1 MISLDLACE
10 TFPCFAVEPLR
21 EPDLIWK
28 RDSRNVGALPR
39 FELGDTLVFLYA
51 LVLIRQ
57 YLWIVD
63 NNLVAWIFSV
73 AGAGLFSYFYISTK
87 PLSSPRSGV
96 SFWLVVGGPL
106 LLAYC
111 LRAALPDHS
120 YDVWSY
126 HILHSNRS
134 LHGTLYGPGDY
145 FPTALP
151 LNPVADML
159 TGLSRLALGYR
170 LGTII
175 NLLVLLWAAQLI
187 DRILRAFINGSWL
200 RHAAVLLIILTE
212 NVLFEISTYMVDLL
226 TLPLLLQA
234 TFLALN
240 LDKARSRVMGLSHI
254 AMFLGAS
261 VAFKFTNFAAAVPL
275 LVFCGIR
282 MTFGAHRFS
291 LKRLVTTSLIMLV
304 VFVAPILPFTIYIY
318 RLTGN
323 PIFPIANTFFQSP
336 FWPTH
341 GGWDA
346 RWGPESFW
354 QTIAWPV
361 LAWFKPERHSE
372 LAVYSGRLSFAF
384 IVAVVFLPLL
394 WRNTQVRILCIFLV
408 TSSLLWAF
416 GGMGYSR
423 YGVFE
428 DVLGGVTLCAVASV
442 LGVSLKHLSWRT
454 AGAFGISAVFVVQSY
469 FACRYALSREWGER
483 PTLVSAP
490 ALHAK
495 EAALILRDHSLK
507 KFLTDEQKARFD
519 RVQVWFETAPK
530 STAFEVL
537 LNPGAPVIALRQPEL
552 FHTREAWQLFIRKV
566 EATGGQN
573 MYSLCLSSDLNDAKR
588 AILERGLELGE
599 VVPINLPFFS
609 PRNRIGMMLLEIRLP
624 QSPEAREQFATAW
637 RKAAFATSDYRQE
650 IIALNPPSVM
660 RAGEKLDIYFKVK
673 NLGSETW
680 PAVGTRDFRY
690 QVNMGN
696 RWIKGSR
703 ESEDNRAVMKADLSP
718 GAETDMTL
726 RITAPQEPG
735 RYTLLID
742 MVHEGV
748 TWFEQ
753 RGARPLLIDVI
764 VRP

>member
-1 MISLDLACE
+1 M
-10 TFPCFAVEPLR
+10 
-21 EPDLIWK
+21 
-28 RDSRNVGALPR
+28 
-39 FELGDTLVFLYA
+39 
-51 LVLIRQ
+51 
-57 YLWIVD
+57 
-63 NNLVAWIFSV
+63 FSV
-73 AGAGLFSYFYISTK
+73 AGAGVFLYFYISTK

-120 YDVWSY
+120 YDVWAY
-126 HILHSNRS
+126 HILHSDRS
-134 LHGTLYGPGDY
+134 LHGALYRPGDY
-145 FPTALP
+145 FPAALP
-151 LNPVADML
+151 FNPVADML

-175 NLLVLLWAAQLI
+175 NLFVLLRAAQII
-187 DRILRAFINGSWL
+187 DRILRAFINGPWL
-200 RHAAVLLIILTE
+200 RHAAVLLILLTE

-226 TLPLLLQA
+226 ALPLLLQA

-240 LDKARSRVMGLSHI
+240 LDQARTRVIGLSHI
-254 AMFLGAS
+254 AMFLGAGM
-261 VAFKFTNFAAAVPL
+261 AFKFTNFAVAVPL
-275 LVFCGIR
+275 LVFCGLR
-282 MTFGAHRFS
+282 MTLGAYRFS
-291 LKRLVTTSLIMLV
+291 PKRVATTSLIMMV

-323 PIFPIANTFFQSP
+323 PVFPIANTFFQSP

-372 LAVYSGRLSFAF
+372 LAVYSGRLSLAF

-394 WRNTQVRILCIFLV
+394 WRKRQVRILCIFLI
-408 TSSLLWAF
+408 TSALLWAF
-416 GGMGYSR
+416 AGMGYSR

-454 AGAFGISAVFVVQSY
+454 AGALGISAVFIVQSY
-469 FACRYALSREWGER
+469 FACRYALSREWGDR
-483 PTLVSAP
+483 STLISAP

-495 EAALILRDHSLK
+495 EAALMLRDHSLK
-507 KFLTDEQKARFD
+507 SFLTDEQKARFD
-519 RVQVWFETAPK
+519 KVQVWFESCPK

-552 FHTREAWQLFIRKV
+552 FQTREAWQQFIRKV

-588 AILERGLELGE
+588 AIRERGLELGE

-609 PRNRIGMMLLEIRLP
+609 PRNQIGMMLLEIRLP
-624 QSPEAREQFATAW
+624 QSREVQQ
-637 RKAAFATSDYRQE
+637 KAAGPLPDSGFKAE
-650 IIALNPPSVM
+650 IIVLHAPERLRPGQVSV
-660 RAGEKLDIYFKVK
+660 INIKVK
-673 NLGSETW
+673 NNSDVFWWQRGGETTDRTDNKFYIAAGNKWVHKNGMMTSETEGHNGI
-680 PAVGTRDFRY
+680 P
-690 QVNMGN
+690 
-696 RWIKGSR
+696 K
-703 ESEDNRAVMKADLSP
+703 DLKRGEEIEMS
-718 GAETDMTL
+718 L
-726 RITAPQEPG
+726 KITAPGKPG
-735 RYTLLID
+735 EWIMELD
-742 MVHEGV
+742 MVQEGV
-748 TWFEQ
+748 AWFHEKGSPTTRVKVQ
-753 RGARPLLIDVI
+753 V
-764 VRP
+764 VN